1 MDFYK
6 TRRDQFLN
14 EYTQFNSQYN
24 TISLIRFIIALGFL
38 ALGYYSLESANAS
51 GFVFAMVIC
60 AVLFSGLMRLHTNV
74 SRKRARATAMVKVNE
89 EEMAYL
95 LNGTMPFEDGIQFTN
110 HQHAYSHDLDIFG
123 PRSLF
128 QHLNRTETYSG
139 GKKLSELLLNVLSQK
154 DILRN
159 QDAIKELSSKP
170 EWRQEIMA
178 LGKTDKDNAA
188 AYNKLHNWV
197 KHTPVTLSTISGII
211 AIVSPLALL
220 GSVIAYVITNDD
232 GFSNL
237 AGYLIA
243 YNFSFILGYV
253 KIIKNEIGHTT
264 EIHNIIHHYG
274 LIIEQIEKGHFETEK
289 LKELQKSLLS
299 NGKTASSHIKR
310 LAVLFSRMDIVNNI
324 FGAAVLNGVSL
335 FHFHT
340 LKSLLAWKKQHAQNV
355 TLWLDTIAEFEA
367 LSSLANLYFN
377 NPDFTFPELNSNH
390 EIKFTDLGHPLIR
403 KSKRV
408 GNDVDFD
415 PGFTILTGS
424 NMSGKSTFLRSLGI
438 NMVLAGAGG
447 PVCAS
452 KAIIHPLP
460 VLVSMRLSDS
470 LSDSESYFFAEI
482 KRLRQI
488 MDMLQEGR
496 AFVLLDEILRG
507 TNSDDKRTGTIKVL
521 KRMVGFSAIG
531 AIATHD
537 IEVCN
542 TVEELPGKLINR
554 CFEVQIVDNEL
565 YFDYK
570 LRNGICKNKSATFI
584 MEKMGVV

>member
-14 EYTQFNSQYN
+14 EYTQLNSQYN
-24 TISLIRFIIALGFL
+24 TISLIRFLIALGFL
-38 ALGYYSLESANAS
+38 ALGYYSLKSDNAS
-51 GFVFAMVIC
+51 GFVFAMIIC

-74 SRKRARATAMVKVNE
+74 SRKRARAAAVVKVNE

-95 LNGTMPFEDGIQFTN
+95 LNGTMPFFDGVQFTN

-128 QHLNRTETYSG
+128 QNLNRTETYSG
-139 GKKLSELLLNVLSQK
+139 GKKLSELLLNVLPQK

-159 QDAIKELSSKP
+159 QDAIKELSLKP
-170 EWRQEIMA
+170 KWRQEIMA
-178 LGKTDKDNAA
+178 LGKTNKDNAA
-188 AYNKLHNWV
+188 AYNKLHDWI
-197 KHTPVTLSTISGII
+197 KHTPVNLSTIAGII

-220 GSVIAYVITNDD
+220 GSIIAYLVTNDD
-232 GFSNL
+232 VFSTM

-243 YNFSFILGYV
+243 FNFSFILGYV

-289 LKELQKSLLS
+289 LKELQKYLLS
-299 NGKTASSHIKR
+299 NGKTASSHTKR

-324 FGAAVLNGVSL
+324 FGAAVLNGISL

-367 LSSLANLYFN
+367 LSSLANLYYN

-390 EIKFTDLGHPLIR
+390 EIKFTDLGHPLIS

-408 GNDVDFD
+408 GNDVDFN

-452 KAIIHPLP
+452 KAVIHPLP

-488 MDMLQEGR
+488 MDTLQQDR

-521 KRMVGFSAIG
+521 RRMVGFNAIG